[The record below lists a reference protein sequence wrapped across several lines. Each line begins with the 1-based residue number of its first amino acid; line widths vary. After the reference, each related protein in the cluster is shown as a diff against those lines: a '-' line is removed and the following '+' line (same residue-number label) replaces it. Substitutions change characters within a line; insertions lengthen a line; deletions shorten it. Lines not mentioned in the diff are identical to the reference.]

1 MYEVCYEYVP
11 YAGTSAGAAQTGTLS
26 PGVCTLQRYWQAV
39 TAALNNSSVFAAV
52 CSKRTGKDRH
62 LLLTT
67 NAGGGGETQ
76 SLSCGGVCGGSIV
89 LIEGG
94 KKQGGC
100 LTTTLIPTGA
110 SSSRCWMKR
119 IAVITASWEL
129 PPFTSPRPTS
139 TQDCTSCSDFS
150 SSWTFRA
157 GQW

>member
-1 MYEVCYEYVP
+1 MNMFPMLVRQRVP
-11 YAGTSAGAAQTGTLS
+11 LRQAHYLLASAHSGDTGRFLS
-26 PGVCTLQRYWQAV
+26 V
-39 TAALNNSSVFAAV
+39 TAALNISSVFAAV

-76 SLSCGGVCGGSIV
+76 SLSCGGVWGGSIV

-94 KKQGGC
+94 KKQRGC

-110 SSSRCWMKR
+110 SSSRCWMKQ
-119 IAVITASWEL
+119 IAVITASWGL
-129 PPFTSPRPTS
+129 PPPTSPRPTS
-139 TQDCTSCSDFS
+139 TQDCASCSEFS
-150 SSWTFRA
+150 SSCTFSA